1 MQKIFI
7 ASLLLILPLSAVGVE
22 RVTLYALFKGKA
34 ILMIDG
40 QRRVVKAGE
49 TTPEGV
55 QLLATDTETEE
66 AEVQLDGRTE
76 RLKLGVVLAPLKSGG
91 KGNAVVFADRAG
103 QFFTD
108 GFINDVPVKFLVDT
122 GATSIAMS
130 SSHADRIGLDY
141 RRHGKRGYATTAS
154 GVVPMYGVTLQ
165 TVQVG
170 DITLHGVEAGVIQ
183 GNFPVEI
190 LLGMTFLGRVDMR
203 HQADRLEMHER

>member
-1 MQKIFI
+1 MQRIFI

-76 RLKLGVVLAPLKSGG
+76 R
-91 KGNAVVFADRAG
+91 
-103 QFFTD
+103 
-108 GFINDVPVKFLVDT
+108 
-122 GATSIAMS
+122 
-130 SSHADRIGLDY
+130 Y
-141 RRHGKRGYATTAS
+141 WRR
-154 GVVPMYGVTLQ
+154 
-165 TVQVG
+165 
-170 DITLHGVEAGVIQ
+170 
-183 GNFPVEI
+183 
-190 LLGMTFLGRVDMR
+190 
-203 HQADRLEMHER
+203 